1 MKAGDTFVLEGKS
14 ADRHIRVI
22 FSNPDAFPDAV
33 IFVTMTSVDVT
44 KEKVCVIKAG
54 EHSNVHHLTC
64 IAYERIMSAKRE
76 ELVHLFDT
84 GELHS
89 REPVSE
95 EILARIRTGASLSRD
110 IKPELLDV
118 LLEQGVLD

>member
-1 MKAGDTFVLEGKS
+1 MKAGDTFVLDGKS
-14 ADRHIRVI
+14 ADRHVRVI
-22 FSNPDAFPDAV
+22 ISDPEAFPEAV
-33 IFVTMTSVDVT
+33 IFVTMTNEDVT

-54 EHSNVHHLTC
+54 EHPNVHHLNC

-76 ELVHLFDT
+76 ELVRLFET
-84 GELHS
+84 GKLHS
-89 REPVSE
+89 REPVSQ

-110 IKPELLDV
+110 IKPELLDA